1 MSLATSIE
9 YLFPGINFLTEC
21 RLQDDGAG
29 PYIAKW
35 NRQEPQPTQ
44 AELDAAALPA
54 AKAEKRK
61 SVTQER
67 MRRESLGVPYTFTD
81 GQGVIQTRDAIDYR
95 NISGH
100 TTGALLLQAQG
111 VTEPVIPFRDAEDVT
126 HMLTPAQM
134 IALGAAVLNHG
145 TALYMRM
152 WQIKDSIDAVA
163 PGVGDLAAL
172 EAIDITAGWPE

>member
-54 AKAEKRK
+54 AKQIKLAAIRAAAKAHIYAIYPDWRQQSATLGIYDPAYVLSMQQFIASTIAASNTAEDQ
-61 SVTQER
+61 V
-67 MRRESLGVPYTFTD
+67 
-81 GQGVIQTRDAIDYR
+81 DAC
-95 NISGH
+95 
-100 TTGALLLQAQG
+100 TTVQQVDG
-111 VTEPVIPFRDAEDVT
+111 VTAT
-126 HMLTPAQM
+126 
-134 IALGAAVLNHG
+134 
-145 TALYMRM
+145 
-152 WQIKDSIDAVA
+152 
-163 PGVGDLAAL
+163 
-172 EAIDITAGWPE
+172 WP